1 MELFSPTS
9 KKERQKNYSPGKM
22 ELCNC
27 DMKKL
32 LIFSPKKK
40 KRYYIS
46 GTEILKTLD
55 ILQEITFRTRKI
67 SHKKLLI
74 FEEGLPKLEIKNF
87 LVVYGTVIFQLTINT
102 IEQKDMPFYQRDLLL

>member
-1 MELFSPTS
+1 
-9 KKERQKNYSPGKM
+9 M

-27 DMKKL
+27 DMKKI
-32 LIFSPKKK
+32 LIFSQKKK

-74 FEEGLPKLEIKNF
+74 FEEGLPKLEIF
-87 LVVYGTVIFQLTINT
+87 LVVYGTVILQLTINT
-102 IEQKDMPFYQRDLLL
+102 KEIYCFKSVTSSP

>member
-1 MELFSPTS
+1 
-9 KKERQKNYSPGKM
+9 M

-32 LIFSPKKK
+32 LIFSKKKK

-87 LVVYGTVIFQLTINT
+87 LVFYGTVIFRLTINT

>member
-1 MELFSPTS
+1 
-9 KKERQKNYSPGKM
+9 
-22 ELCNC
+22 
-27 DMKKL
+27 MKKL
-32 LIFSPKKK
+32 LIFSQKKK

-46 GTEILKTLD
+46 GTESLKTLD

-74 FEEGLPKLEIKNF
+74 FDEGLPKREIKTF